1 MIDCPGN
8 SAIDPLFSLI
18 SAVSSIASF
27 LLPRLLILE
36 LLCACHWFEYTKA
49 VDVLTC
55 EAKEGAAK
63 KEYTS
68 SGKSSTLTTKSH
80 TNSRL

>member
-1 MIDCPGN
+1 MIVDN
-8 SAIDPLFSLI
+8 
-18 SAVSSIASF
+18 F

-49 VDVLTC
+49 LTC

-68 SGKSSTLTTKSH
+68 SGKSSTQSH